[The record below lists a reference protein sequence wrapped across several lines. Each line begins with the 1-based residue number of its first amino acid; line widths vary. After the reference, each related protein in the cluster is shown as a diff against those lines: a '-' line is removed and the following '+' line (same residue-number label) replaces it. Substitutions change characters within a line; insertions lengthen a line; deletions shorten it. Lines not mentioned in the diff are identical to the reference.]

1 MRAPKERPHRYCEC
15 LLESGAIPLRTFF
28 SILSATSAFVI
39 IAIGLVLRGEIS
51 DRRWLAI
58 LGVSWLLLLLASR
71 VPLPA
76 SMPTFNRSL
85 IRIAFVLATVFIVIS
100 AQLVR
105 IQVVRS
111 DDTFYRTAQAPNGE
125 IISNPRIGNAEL
137 TVDRGNIVD
146 RDGVVI
152 AQSEREGDTYVRTY
166 PDPATAYV
174 AGYYSPLLFGS
185 SGVESAANAELTG
198 QQGNNPII
206 RWMNTLLNRSQQGM
220 TVGLTLDAELQA
232 SAQAM
237 LGDSKGSVV
246 VMDVETGAVIVMAS
260 SPVYDP
266 NQLFTASPADNDA
279 ATAYWEQLVASPDA
293 PLVQRSTLGLY
304 TPGSTF
310 KTVTAAIGI
319 EAGYIEPDDMYEDNG
334 EITIDGRV
342 LVENNRPDETR
353 DQWTVAE
360 GLAWSLN
367 VVFAQMGLEIGA
379 TDFWEYS
386 QDLGFGATIPFDL
399 PVAQSQIASSREFL
413 SDNNAL
419 ADTAFGQGE
428 ILVSPLHMVM
438 ITSMY
443 VNDGQMPQPYLIDTI
458 IDQDGDV
465 VSRTEPRIWRESVS
479 PETASDIETMMVGA
493 VTNGSVS
500 GAAIDGYRVGGKTG
514 TAETGDGSAHSWFI
528 GFIGDEHP
536 RYAVAVVLEGGG
548 GGLSD
553 AVGIGRD
560 ILISTMQESRE
571 EAP

>member
-1 MRAPKERPHRYCEC
+1 
-15 LLESGAIPLRTFF
+15 LRTII
-28 SILSATSAFVI
+28 SAISATAAFVI

-51 DRRWLAI
+51 DGRWLAI
-58 LGVSWLLLLLASR
+58 LAISWLLLLLASR
-71 VPLPA
+71 IPLPA
-76 SMPTFNRSL
+76 RMPTFNRSL
-85 IRIAFVLATVFIVIS
+85 IRITFVLATVFIMIS

-125 IISNPRIGNAEL
+125 IIGNPRIGNAEL
-137 TVDRGNIVD
+137 AVDRGDIVD
-146 RDGVVI
+146 RNEVVI
-152 AQSEREGDTYVRTY
+152 AQSERDGAVYVRTY

-185 SGVESAANAELTG
+185 SGIESAANAELTG
-198 QQGNNPII
+198 RQGNNPIT
-206 RWMNTLLNRSQQGM
+206 RWMNTLLNRPQQGM
-220 TVGLTLDAELQA
+220 AVGLTLDAELQA
-232 SAQAM
+232 NAQAM
-237 LGDSKGSVV
+237 LGDRKGSVV
-246 VMDVETGAVIVMAS
+246 VLDVETGAVIVLAS
-260 SPVYDP
+260 APAYDP
-266 NQLFTASPADNDA
+266 NRLFTASPTDNDA
-279 ATAYWEQLVASPDA
+279 ATAYWEELGESPDA

-319 EAGYIEPDDMYEDNG
+319 EAGYIEPDDVYEDNG
-334 EITIDGRV
+334 ELTIDGRV

-386 QDLGFGATIPFDL
+386 RNFGFGATIPFDL
-399 PVAQSQIASSREFL
+399 PVATSQIAGSREFL
-413 SDNNAL
+413 SDDNAL
-419 ADTAFGQGE
+419 ADTAFGQGQ
-428 ILVSPLHMVM
+428 ILASPLHMAM

-443 VNDGQMPQPYLIDTI
+443 VNDGRMPRPYLIDRV
-458 IDQDGDV
+458 IDQEGDI

-479 PETASDIETMMVGA
+479 PETAAAVETMMVGA

-500 GAAIDGYRVGGKTG
+500 GAAADGYRIGGKTG
-514 TAETGDGSAHSWFI
+514 TAEIGDGDAHSWFI
-528 GFIGDEHP
+528 GFIGEEQP
-536 RYAVAVVLEGGG
+536 RYAVAVVLEAGG

-560 ILISTMQESRE
+560 ILVSTMRESRDD
-571 EAP
+571 AP